1 MKDYYLIP
9 LTVLIFIVL
18 IYGNRSLIV
27 RFGFVKIKTRSF
39 IIIDF
44 DLKVFWITVQGFVFG
59 NKHEQYGSIQ
69 LIR

>member
-44 DLKVFWITVQGFVFG
+44 DLKVFLITVQGFVFVG
-59 NKHEQYGSIQ
+59 
-69 LIR
+69 LL